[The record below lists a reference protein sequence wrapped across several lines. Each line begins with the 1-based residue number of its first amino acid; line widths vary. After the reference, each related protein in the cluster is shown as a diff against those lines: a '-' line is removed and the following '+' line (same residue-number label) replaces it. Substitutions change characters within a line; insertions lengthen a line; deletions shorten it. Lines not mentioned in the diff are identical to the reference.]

1 MRRTGNWDIESV
13 NYGMGKLIVM
23 QNRRV
28 KLHVMNWK
36 SGEIDD
42 SEDIYN
48 SGITYDSQPD
58 LKGFLKKCYEPIE
71 KYGLIHYIGKLEV
84 GHLKYIYI
92 FLHKTL
98 RRKNKGW
105 RISIGIKIYGGEM
118 PKKEEASR
126 EMDALKM
133 NHSS

>member
-1 MRRTGNWDIESV
+1 
-13 NYGMGKLIVM
+13 MGKLIVM
-23 QNRRV
+23 QNRCV

-92 FLHKTL
+92 YFCIRHWGGRIRAEEYPLGLKFMEMRCQKKRKQVERWMFWRWTTVL
-98 RRKNKGW
+98 RNPRV
-105 RISIGIKIYGGEM
+105 S
-118 PKKEEASR
+118 PKY
-126 EMDALKM
+126 
-133 NHSS
+133 